1 MKLPPWFCNRR
12 RVDAGR
18 NDVPAR
24 ASGRDHPV
32 ISQVAEAMLMFAIG
46 SVLIVLL
53 VMGLGFFLA
62 VW

>member
-1 MKLPPWFCNRR
+1 
-12 RVDAGR
+12 
-18 NDVPAR
+18 
-24 ASGRDHPV
+24 
-32 ISQVAEAMLMFAIG
+32 MLMFAIG